1 MGHNI
6 FLLDISHLTEMDMVS
21 FIKGEI
27 VLSDNMEIPF
37 SEPLEQLPQN
47 NFPVQ
52 AGMSVVLFCL
62 QGELHV
68 RISLKEY
75 RLRPDMFC
83 VIITGMIFEVLS
95 ISNDFRG
102 FMIATRTNFMP
113 VTEKTTQ
120 VMSFYK
126 CLQSRHCFVL
136 KEKEVMAFVGV
147 YHSIKATLQEL
158 DHPYRIPML
167 QSYIQI
173 LYYRMLPI
181 VLKEEESRSKYSHTR
196 QEEIFQR
203 FIGEVEKHYRK
214 ERSVKFYAD
223 LLCISPKYLSTVIYK
238 ISQRL
243 AGEWIDAYV
252 ILEAKTLLKSGK
264 LTIQQISE
272 QLNFSNQSFFGK
284 FFKRCAGMSPKEYIN
299 S

>member
-47 NFPVQ
+47 DFPVQ
-52 AGMSVVLFCL
+52 AGMSMVLFCL

-75 RLRPDMFC
+75 TLRPDMFC

-136 KEKEVMAFVGV
+136 EEMEVMAFVGV

-167 QSYIQI
+167 QSYVQI

-223 LLCISPKYLSTVIYK
+223 LLCISHKYLSTVIYK
-238 ISQRL
+238 ISQQL

-252 ILEAKTLLKSGK
+252 ILEAKTLLKSGR

>member
-47 NFPVQ
+47 DFPVQ
-52 AGMSVVLFCL
+52 AGMSMVLFCL

-75 RLRPDMFC
+75 TLSPDMFC

-136 KEKEVMAFVGV
+136 EEKEVMAFVGV

-167 QSYIQI
+167 QSYVQI

-238 ISQRL
+238 ISQQL

-252 ILEAKTLLKSGK
+252 ILEAKTLLKSGR

>member
-21 FIKGEI
+21 FIEGEI

-47 NFPVQ
+47 DFPVQ
-52 AGMSVVLFCL
+52 AGMSMVLFCL

-75 RLRPDMFC
+75 TLRPDMFC

-126 CLQSRHCFVL
+126 
-136 KEKEVMAFVGV
+136 
-147 YHSIKATLQEL
+147 
-158 DHPYRIPML
+158 
-167 QSYIQI
+167 
-173 LYYRMLPI
+173 
-181 VLKEEESRSKYSHTR
+181 
-196 QEEIFQR
+196 
-203 FIGEVEKHYRK
+203 
-214 ERSVKFYAD
+214 
-223 LLCISPKYLSTVIYK
+223 LSLIH
-238 ISQRL
+238 I
-243 AGEWIDAYV
+243 
-252 ILEAKTLLKSGK
+252 
-264 LTIQQISE
+264 
-272 QLNFSNQSFFGK
+272 
-284 FFKRCAGMSPKEYIN
+284 
-299 S
+299 